1 MEEMIKMSACHMEE
15 VEEVSVMEEI
25 LQVSAMEKMV
35 GERVVTYLHHLD
47 HQCHQLHLSIY
58 KVHS

>member
-1 MEEMIKMSACHMEE
+1 MSACHMEE